1 MVERVDMDTNRMV
14 REPVAA
20 VVVGALSSGFV
31 GRGFFG
37 RELTGRKLVGRR
49 LRRRR
54 FLYQLG
60 DGWRSRLGF
69 GARRWRR
76 PLALVQHQLM
86 KLPDQIDVVSRRLA
100 FVGFEAFENGLDPV
114 DGAKDE
120 GDGLGRDRHA
130 VAEFAHQAFGSVREG
145 LQPGQTEK
153 AAGALDGMDEPKD
166 VAEDV
171 AVIRLLLE
179 AHQLRIDAF
188 ETLVG
193 LGQELLEQVV
203 HLRRLLRTTHFRR
216 SALVAPPPRPQDARA
231 RCQAPRHPVGFKISV
246 LPKRLISVART

>member
-1 MVERVDMDTNRMV
+1 
-14 REPVAA
+14 
-20 VVVGALSSGFV
+20 
-31 GRGFFG
+31 
-37 RELTGRKLVGRR
+37 
-49 LRRRR
+49 
-54 FLYQLG
+54 
-60 DGWRSRLGF
+60 
-69 GARRWRR
+69 
-76 PLALVQHQLM
+76 M

-188 ETLVG
+188 ENSRWSRSGTPRAGRPSKAPLTHNALSTVG
-193 LGQELLEQVV
+193 AGCTAATPAGRVRPLPGAKAPGWLQDQC
-203 HLRRLLRTTHFRR
+203 
-216 SALVAPPPRPQDARA
+216 VA
-231 RCQAPRHPVGFKISV
+231 
-246 LPKRLISVART
+246 